1 MGSSARKKKD
11 KKKDFQKP
19 KLKVGKTA
27 PKASNFTDT
36 SFRAKSIVLS
46 QQSLTTSAPSASAQF
61 SQQLSLV
68 TSKSD
73 SQRRDAVAY
82 LTNTISERRAG
93 EDLPLPVATILP
105 KVQPLILDGS
115 KSVRENL
122 VKLLRSLPGA
132 EVASQIDQLLLYVRA
147 GMTHLAADIRSSSL
161 DVLELLLQVGD
172 EELVSCAGG
181 WLKTLN
187 CFMSLLGWQ
196 NVEKQGKWSSHRVA
210 SGKPGSESK
219 PLVRQLSVLAV
230 FLEAGFRQEHD
241 GNRGAK
247 EAAQM
252 FPVSGREPLM
262 LYTRS
267 NPFRSLNLFGAPRD
281 AESNMYDDAEAR
293 KRAFEEQ
300 ALAAVLRGIS
310 EAKKEGGEVGRAA
323 AGVEKV
329 LVMGDFGRET

>member
-1 MGSSARKKKD
+1 M
-11 KKKDFQKP
+11 
-19 KLKVGKTA
+19 
-27 PKASNFTDT
+27 
-36 SFRAKSIVLS
+36 
-46 QQSLTTSAPSASAQF
+46 
-61 SQQLSLV
+61 V

-82 LTNTISERRAG
+82 LTNTISERRNG

-122 VKLLRSLPGA
+122 IKLMRCLPA
-132 EVASQIDQLLLYVRA
+132 KEVASHIDQLLLYVRA
-147 GMTHLAADIRSSSL
+147 GMTHLAADIRASSL

-196 NVEKQGKWSSHRVA
+196 NAEKQGKWSSHRPA
-210 SGKPGSESK
+210 AGKPGSASK
-219 PLVRQLSVLAV
+219 PLVRQLSLLAV
-230 FLEAGFRQEHD
+230 FLEAGFRQEHE
-241 GNRGAK
+241 GNRSAN
-247 EAAQM
+247 EASQL
-252 FPVSGREPLM
+252 FPLAGRESLS

-293 KRAFEEQ
+293 KRAFDEQ
-300 ALAAVLRGIS
+300 ALGAVMRGMS

-323 AGVEKV
+323 AGLEKV
-329 LVMGDFGRET
+329 LIMGDFGRDV